1 MKIGKQPDSLTVQV
15 PALQHGDP
23 IPYTPDPEEEPGRH
37 TNSPIEPLPPAIRRT
52 LKAKLNRRGPSQPV
66 PITDPWE

>member
-1 MKIGKQPDSLTVQV
+1 MKTLKSSASLTVPV
-15 PALQHGDP
+15 PP
-23 IPYTPDPEEEPGRH
+23 PRKSKRIPYTPDPEEVPGRH
-37 TNSPIEPLPPAIRRT
+37 TNSPIEPPPPTTRRT